1 MIEAAQKPELLTKM
15 KKFSQM
21 EMEMDKFLAK
31 KSSIFNKVIFQNQFI
46 DQLNSNRSEGD
57 KQDETSQD
65 QHLEFQIVKSIL
77 HLTLKSTIELC
88 RTLRLIHPKM
98 YNQMLADFYYF
109 FVTCIFIVFVLFSG
123 SNVNIK
129 EFDQSML
136 LYKDELHSLSGLV
149 NEVMSSID

>member
-1 MIEAAQKPELLTKM
+1 MIETAQKPELLTKM

-46 DQLNSNRSEGD
+46 DQLNSNRSEGE

-88 RTLRLIHPKM
+88 RTLRVIHPKM
-98 YNQMLADFYYF
+98 YN
-109 FVTCIFIVFVLFSG
+109 
-123 SNVNIK
+123 
-129 EFDQSML
+129 
-136 LYKDELHSLSGLV
+136 
-149 NEVMSSID
+149 